1 MSIAMVSTNAEARA
15 RRTMDRTAYE
25 QFLPLVRRNAMRLAR
40 RVPSN
45 ITVADL
51 VGYGWIGLM
60 EAYQRSS
67 PDMPEEEFEAYAL
80 YRVRGA
86 MLDYLRSL
94 DPTTRDL
101 RRQSRRVT
109 KTIRDLS
116 SKLGREPEE
125 EEIAMNMSLDVKAFR
140 ALLDKIAAGGMARLE
155 LLDLDNVDVSSAEQT
170 VDEEVGKRRLA
181 DAVVVAMETLPP
193 RLVQVLALYYQEG
206 CTLKQIGGVLGLTES
221 RVSQLH
227 TEAMHRLRAAVGK
240 D

>member
-1 MSIAMVSTNAEARA
+1 MVANAEARA

-25 QFLPLVRRNAMRLAR
+25 QFLPLVRRTAIRLAR

-51 VGYGWIGLM
+51 VGYGWIGLI

-86 MLDYLRSL
+86 MLDYPRSL
-94 DPTTRDL
+94 HPTTRHL
-101 RRQSRRVT
+101 HRQYPRVT
-109 KTIRDLS
+109 RSIRDLS

-125 EEIAMNMSLDVKAFR
+125 EEIATSLSLDVRAFR
-140 ALLDKIAAGGMARLE
+140 ELLEKIAAGGMAGLE

-170 VDEEVGKRRLA
+170 VDEEVAKRRLA

-193 RLVQVLALYYQEG
+193 RLVQILALYYQEG
-206 CTLKQIGGVLGLTES
+206 CTLKQIGAVLGLTET

-240 D
+240 E